1 MSIIDAAFETI
12 HEVGYVA
19 QRMVPPTE
27 IVIALGVG
35 TAGPG
40 GGDTAL
46 KVDLRAYTCDSEVLL
61 LAARLYRG
69 QTTNVR
75 T

>member
-40 GGDTAL
+40 GAT
-46 KVDLRAYTCDSEVLL
+46 R
-61 LAARLYRG
+61 R
-69 QTTNVR
+69 
-75 T
+75 